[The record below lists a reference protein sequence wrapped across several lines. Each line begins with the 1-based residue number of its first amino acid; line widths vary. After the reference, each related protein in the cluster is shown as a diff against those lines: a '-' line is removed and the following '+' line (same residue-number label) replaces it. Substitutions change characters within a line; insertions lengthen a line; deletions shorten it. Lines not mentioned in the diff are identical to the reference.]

1 MKQSAAS
8 TGSTAKHAGTAKQG
22 GTRKHAP
29 AAKKPA
35 AKQGARKSTTVAKP
49 AAPAKARKLA
59 LGSLSCCSAQAV
71 AMSARLA
78 GAVMGADDI
87 EALYWATAASEDAG
101 ASILATLEAASVHGL
116 ASVGPVSFRPLF
128 EVPEQGEPLLG
139 GSFHLGRPAGVRD
152 DRDLHVGPV
161 HAFSVIL
168 GLELPGPHAVLAV
181 GDTWWSW
188 GRPWHRSAFPNA
200 RVEEAWAVSWS

>member
-101 ASILATLEAASVHGL
+101 ASILATLEAASAFGLAGHYPHGAFDGSLSHLNIDLRRGGVVEVPHLDESPYIGELVHG
-116 ASVGPVSFRPLF
+116 R
-128 EVPEQGEPLLG
+128 
-139 GSFHLGRPAGVRD
+139 
-152 DRDLHVGPV
+152 
-161 HAFSVIL
+161 SVIL

-181 GDTWWSW
+181 GGTWWSW

-200 RVEEAWAVSWS
+200 RVEEAWAVVWS